1 MFSSGVVKS
10 STRISAYKKECQEM
24 KYCRKLSNWW
34 CSSRT
39 IMYRKVRLK
48 HKITTGNARTILEA
62 IFLLFILYW
71 DRKKGDG
78 KSSSTI
84 VVGKS
89 HINFQQVAMEVSICT
104 KMFVSRLSWIQKTKH
119 IFGSTKRSCWNQC
132 WDFLSSYLST
142 TTTGISGF

>member
-1 MFSSGVVKS
+1 MCSPLALWNHQQELARTRRSVKKWN
-10 STRISAYKKECQEM
+10 IVENFQINDVPVE
-24 KYCRKLSNWW
+24 LL
-34 CSSRT
+34 
-39 IMYRKVRLK
+39 YRKVRLK

-84 VVGKS
+84 VGKS